1 VPEQTSENGPA
12 IIWTGPVIDE
22 PTDVERVAS
31 TQQFRGH
38 VVGVRSDTVN
48 VGDATVV
55 RDIVIHPGAVGIVA
69 INDADEVLLIRQLR
83 VPVGS
88 YLFEPPAGLLDK
100 ADEDPLVAAQRELVE
115 EAGLQA
121 DHWYTLIDAFLS
133 PGGSSEAVRVYLARG
148 VTEVPGGRPWTGEAE
163 ERDLPQV
170 WLPLDVAC
178 QKVLDGELGSPL
190 AVAGVLAAARAR
202 DTNWTGLRPADAPW
216 PARAH
221 VRAIGNLPSD
231 LR

>member
-1 VPEQTSENGPA
+1 
-12 IIWTGPVIDE
+12 VI
-22 PTDVERVAS
+22 
-31 TQQFRGH
+31 
-38 VVGVRSDTVN
+38 

-69 INDADEVLLIRQLR
+69 VHDADEVLLIRQLR

-100 ADEDPLVAAQRELVE
+100 PAEDPLLAAKRELVE

-121 DHWYTLIDAFLS
+121 TQWATLIDACLS
-133 PGGSSEAVRVYLARG
+133 PGGTSEAVRVYLARG
-148 VTEVPGGRPWTGEAE
+148 VSEVPGGRPWTGEAE

-170 WLPLDVAC
+170 WVPLDVAC
-178 QKVLDGELGSPL
+178 QAVLAGELGSPL
-190 AVAGVLAAARAR
+190 AVAGVLAAARAK
-202 DTNWTGLRPADAPW
+202 DAGWAGLRPADAPW

-221 VRAIGNLPSD
+221 VAAIGNLPSE
-231 LR
+231 LRGAPPANG

>member
-1 VPEQTSENGPA
+1 
-12 IIWTGPVIDE
+12 
-22 PTDVERVAS
+22 
-31 TQQFRGH
+31 
-38 VVGVRSDTVN
+38 VN

-55 RDIVIHPGAVGIVA
+55 RDIVLHPGAVGIVVV
-69 INDADEVLLIRQLR
+69 NDADEVLLIRQLR

-100 ADEDPLVAAQRELVE
+100 PDEDPLVAAKRELVE

-121 DHWYTLIDAFLS
+121 THWYALIDAFLS
-133 PGGSSEAVRVYLARG
+133 PGGTSEAVRVYLARG
-148 VTEVPGGRPWTGEAE
+148 VSQVPGGRPWTGEAE

-170 WLPLDVAC
+170 WLPLGVAC
-178 QKVLDGELGSPL
+178 QAVLAGELGSPL

-202 DTNWTGLRPADAPW
+202 DAGWAGLRPADAPW

-221 VRAIGNLPSD
+221 VAAIGNLPSD